1 MWDKSPCPKLCIENK
16 IVVDMNQHDDVKGPF
31 FFTSEGPVVYWFVCL
46 MVFNATFNDF
56 QQYFSYI
63 VAVSFIGGGNRSICR
78 KASTCRKSLANF
90 IT

>member
-1 MWDKSPCPKLCIENK
+1 
-16 IVVDMNQHDDVKGPF
+16 MNQHYDVKGPF
-31 FFTSEGPVVYWFVCL
+31 FLPVKVLWSIGLFVCL